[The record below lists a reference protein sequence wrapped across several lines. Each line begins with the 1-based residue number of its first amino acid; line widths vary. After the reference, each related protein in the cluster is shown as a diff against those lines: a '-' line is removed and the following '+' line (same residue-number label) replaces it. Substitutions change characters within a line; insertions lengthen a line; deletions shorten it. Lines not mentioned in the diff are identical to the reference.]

1 MPSKA
6 CLGIQGQGR
15 GARSCQ
21 TLWGRL
27 NVTWLL
33 NLQSSDAT
41 TAGLFVDAT
50 FQLADVEVSQW
61 PSPAKHPSRLG
72 SYDVFGSFKPCS
84 KQNLISRFELRFEAL
99 VKNAKTAE
107 VTTYAT
113 L

>member
-21 TLWGRL
+21 TLCGEVAKLCVGRL

-61 PSPAKHPSRLG
+61 PSLAKHPHP
-72 SYDVFGSFKPCS
+72 D
-84 KQNLISRFELRFEAL
+84 
-99 VKNAKTAE
+99 
-107 VTTYAT
+107 
-113 L
+113 